1 MVIGDGMV
9 AKAFNEYSNNHEVV
23 IFASGVSNSKSAD
36 IAAFSGEERLLKE
49 TILMYATKKLV
60 YFSTFN
66 LYDPD
71 ESHSPYCLHKL
82 HMEKI
87 IMDAVDNFHI
97 FRLGHVAG
105 RTKNQNTVLNFFQK
119 VVNDDIEFDLWV
131 GASRNIIDIDDV
143 SKICRYIIENNL
155 YVNEITNVCNVQNIE
170 VSNIVQIF
178 EQLYQK
184 AARFKKIDKGGSPF
198 VDSSKIDVIAN
209 TIGINFD
216 GNYVRRIIYKYYS

>member
-9 AKAFNEYSNNHEVV
+9 AKAFREYANNHEVV
-23 IFASGVSNSKSAD
+23 IFASGVSNSKSED
-36 IAAFSGEERLLKE
+36 ISAFSREERLLKE

-87 IMDAVDNFHI
+87 IMDTVDNFHI

-143 SKICRYIIENNL
+143 SKICRYIIDNNIYL
-155 YVNEITNVCNVQNIE
+155 NEITNVCNVQNIK
-170 VSNIVQIF
+170 VSDIVQIF
-178 EQLYQK
+178 EQLYHK
-184 AARFKKIDKGGSPF
+184 TSKFRVVNKGGSPS
-198 VDSSKIDVIAN
+198 VDSSKIDGIAN
-209 TIGINFD
+209 RIGIDFD
-216 GNYVRRIIYKYYS
+216 ENYVRRIIYKYYS